1 MKRVLGLLLAVF
13 CTTPLFA
20 QNGHNSGS
28 LRVFLDCQFFCD
40 TRYVTDE
47 LPIVDF
53 VTERTAADVHILHAR
68 QSTAAGGARITLTFL
83 GQRSYAATQL

>member
-1 MKRVLGLLLAVF
+1 MKRLIGLLLVAVF
-13 CTTPLFA
+13 VTPSFA
-20 QNGHNSGS
+20 QDAENSGS

-53 VTERTAADVHILHAR
+53 VTERTAADVHILHAW
-68 QSTAAGGARITLTFL
+68 QNTAAGGALITLTFL
-83 GQRSYAATQL
+83 G